1 LAQPQILVFGHS
13 AEVLTGNIQTEG
25 DVNMMIHTFEFVKLF
40 PIKIYQN
47 YFRIES
53 DADRCY

>member
-1 LAQPQILVFGHS
+1 
-13 AEVLTGNIQTEG
+13 
-25 DVNMMIHTFEFVKLF
+25 MIHTFEFVNPF

-47 YFRIES
+47 YFMKES

>member
-1 LAQPQILVFGHS
+1 VFVIKS
-13 AEVLTGNIQTEG
+13 LRRLWVFS
-25 DVNMMIHTFEFVKLF
+25 VVIHTFEFVKLF

-47 YFRIES
+47 YFRKES